1 MAKRL
6 ITLLSL
12 CLALQ
17 LAAKPAPQFQG
28 ETLDGK
34 RVSLKQ
40 SLRPGRSLILCFW
53 ASWCTPCL
61 QELKE
66 VSTRLKNDPSLPLDM
81 LAINVDTSETA
92 SDVGPTLKLYGF
104 DFPVV
109 MDQKHTIFSKYQGA
123 KSLPFSALI
132 SPEGEISKTFSG
144 FDEQMFEEVKKHLSP
159 KT

>member
-1 MAKRL
+1 
-6 ITLLSL
+6 
-12 CLALQ
+12 
-17 LAAKPAPQFQG
+17 
-28 ETLDGK
+28 
-34 RVSLKQ
+34 
-40 SLRPGRSLILCFW
+40 
-53 ASWCTPCL
+53 
-61 QELKE
+61 
-66 VSTRLKNDPSLPLDM
+66 M

>member
-17 LAAKPAPQFQG
+17 LMAKQAPQFQG

-66 VSTRLKNDPSLPLDM
+66 VSTD
-81 LAINVDTSETA
+81 
-92 SDVGPTLKLYGF
+92 
-104 DFPVV
+104 
-109 MDQKHTIFSKYQGA
+109 
-123 KSLPFSALI
+123 
-132 SPEGEISKTFSG
+132 
-144 FDEQMFEEVKKHLSP
+144 
-159 KT
+159 

>member
-1 MAKRL
+1 
-6 ITLLSL
+6 
-12 CLALQ
+12 
-17 LAAKPAPQFQG
+17 
-28 ETLDGK
+28 
-34 RVSLKQ
+34 
-40 SLRPGRSLILCFW
+40 LILCFW

>member
-1 MAKRL
+1 MSRRL
-6 ITLLSL
+6 IAFIA
-12 CLALQ
+12 LAFAVQ
-17 LAAKPAPQFQG
+17 LMAKPAPQFQG
-28 ETLDGK
+28 EMLDGK
-34 RVSLKQ
+34 RTSLKQ

-66 VSTRLKNDPSLPLDM
+66 VSNRIKQDPSLPLDM

-92 SDVGPTLKLYGF
+92 SDVGPTLKLHGF

-109 MDQKHTIFSKYQGA
+109 MDPKHEIFSKYQGA

-132 SPEGEISKTFSG
+132 QSNGEIATTFSG
-144 FDEQMFEEVKKHLSP
+144 FDEQMFEEIKKHLSP